1 MAMRSDTAMAA
12 WPALHGV
19 GAVVCA
25 LMLGAGVSVWGSV
38 PAANADEN
46 GLPEAC
52 GNDAVTETLEARA
65 EPGEPHVWRTST
77 GGLLRQA
84 ELVSLVVDDIAGT
97 DATADTGAAGV
108 RFVALGKETDRWQ
121 RRPGHLV
128 VSPGDR
134 WLARELVRQGQA
146 IVEPRLAGRDCL
158 AHLLKEETAARQRKA
173 GLWAHERVW
182 SAHDPEA
189 LSERTGRYTLVA
201 GRVISVGETRSMVYL
216 NFGGRWSR
224 DFTATISAERK
235 AAFADAGLDV
245 TSLDGAA
252 IRLRGMVRQA
262 GGPSIDLVHPA
273 QIERLDRNGDQR

>member
-1 MAMRSDTAMAA
+1 MAMRSDSASAA
-12 WPALHGV
+12 WPASHGAGTFLRV
-19 GAVVCA
+19 
-25 LMLGAGVSVWGSV
+25 LMLAAAVSAGAAI
-38 PAANADEN
+38 PAAVAGES
-46 GLPEAC
+46 GLPDAC
-52 GNDAVTETLEARA
+52 LGAAATELVEARA
-65 EPGEPHVWRTST
+65 EPGEPHVWRTAT

-84 ELVSLVVDDIAGT
+84 ELVSLAVDDPAG
-97 DATADTGAAGV
+97 AGSNAETGAAGV
-108 RFVALGKETDRWQ
+108 RFVALGEETDRWQ
-121 RRPGHLV
+121 RRSGHLMLT
-128 VSPGDR
+128 PGDR
-134 WLARELVRQGQA
+134 WLARELVRQGRA
-146 IVEPRLAGRDCL
+146 IVAPRLAARDCL
-158 AHLLKEETAARQRKA
+158 AHLLKEEALARQRKA

-189 LSERTGRYTLVA
+189 LSERTGHYTLVA

-262 GGPSIDLVHPA
+262 GGPSIELVHPA

>member
-1 MAMRSDTAMAA
+1 M
-12 WPALHGV
+12 
-19 GAVVCA
+19 
-25 LMLGAGVSVWGSV
+25 
-38 PAANADEN
+38 PAAVAGES
-46 GLPEAC
+46 GLPDTCLNAAPVEGA
-52 GNDAVTETLEARA
+52 EARA
-65 EPGEPHVWRTST
+65 EPGEPHVWRTAT
-77 GGLLRQA
+77 GWLLRQA
-84 ELVSLVVDDIAGT
+84 ELVSLSADDLAN
-97 DATADTGAAGV
+97 ADRGVANV
-108 RFVALGKETDRWQ
+108 RFVALGEEMDRWQ
-121 RRPGHLV
+121 RRPGHVML
-128 VSPGDR
+128 SPGDR
-134 WLARELVRQGQA
+134 WLARELVRQGRA
-146 IVEPRLAGRDCL
+146 IVAPRLAAADCL
-158 AHLLKEETAARQRKA
+158 AHLLKEEALARWRKA

-262 GGPSIDLVHPA
+262 GGPSIELVHPA

>member
-1 MAMRSDTAMAA
+1 MVTRTDSAMATWLA
-12 WPALHGV
+12 PHGAGGV
-19 GAVVCA
+19 FCV
-25 LMLGAGVSVWGSV
+25 LMLAVLAGLPASAR
-38 PAANADEN
+38 PAAAGESGIPETCLNAAQAER
-46 GLPEAC
+46 
-52 GNDAVTETLEARA
+52 VQARA
-65 EPGEPHVWRTST
+65 EPGEPHVWRTAT

-84 ELVSLVVDDIAGT
+84 ELVPLPADSPAD
-97 DATADTGAAGV
+97 ADTGVVDV
-108 RFVALGKETDRWQ
+108 RFVALGEEADRWE
-121 RRPGHLV
+121 RRPGHVML
-128 VSPGDR
+128 SPGDR
-134 WLARELVRQGQA
+134 WLARELVRQGRA
-146 IVEPRLAGRDCL
+146 IVAPRLAAADCL
-158 AHLLKEETAARQRKA
+158 AHLLKEETRARQRKA
-173 GLWAHERVW
+173 GLWAQERVW

-235 AAFADAGLDV
+235 AAFVDAGLDV

-262 GGPSIDLVHPA
+262 GGPSIELVHPA

>member
-38 PAANADEN
+38 PAANAGES
-46 GLPEAC
+46 GLPDTCLGA
-52 GNDAVTETLEARA
+52 AATELVEARA
-65 EPGEPHVWRTST
+65 EPGEPHVWRTAT

-84 ELVSLVVDDIAGT
+84 ELVSLAVDDPPGAGSN
-97 DATADTGAAGV
+97 AETGAAGV
-108 RFVALGKETDRWQ
+108 RFVALGEETDRWQ
-121 RRPGHLV
+121 RRPGHLMLT
-128 VSPGDR
+128 PGDR
-134 WLARELVRQGQA
+134 WLARELVRQGRA
-146 IVEPRLAGRDCL
+146 IVAPRLAARDCL
-158 AHLLKEETAARQRKA
+158 AHLLKEEALARQRKA
-173 GLWAHERVW
+173 GQWAHERVW

-262 GGPSIDLVHPA
+262 GGPSIELVHPA